1 MTTEKLDLEV
11 LKKQYQTVLLQYN
24 QAQADYLEYLQRESK
39 ITDKGKLT
47 SNSDNKYAEIKGR
60 AFWGT
65 KSLSEQ
71 SAETIEQCKSVCSSL
86 SNCTGATFN
95 KDKKYC
101 WLRSGDGSIVDGQK
115 ADVALIP
122 EKVRLM
128 KVMQNFASQL
138 ASINEKILRRMEA
151 ETPALDEEKK
161 ESQEQVQVLKKNY
174 QNLVKERKNIEAE
187 LSKYEDVEQA
197 QNDGELNI
205 QKYRAFY
212 LLSIIGV
219 FFILSLFGAKFMQP
233 QEIAIEDQGNS
244 STMNL
249 IIFGVFIFLTIV
261 AIPYIKTIRQFVGV

>member
-1 MTTEKLDLEV
+1 MTTKKLDLEV

-24 QAQADYLEYLQRESK
+24 QAQADYVEYLQRENKTGTKVDSK
-39 ITDKGKLT
+39 IKE
-47 SNSDNKYAEIKGR
+47 KYAEIKGR

-65 KSLSEQ
+65 KPLSEQ
-71 SAETIEQCKSVCSSL
+71 TAETLEQCKSVCSSL

-115 ADVALIP
+115 GDIALIP

-128 KVMQNFASQL
+128 KVMQNFANQL
-138 ASINEKILRRMEA
+138 TSINEKILQGMAA
-151 ETPALDEEKK
+151 ETPALEEEKK
-161 ESQEQVQVLKKNY
+161 ESQQQVQLLKKNY
-174 QNLVKERKNIEAE
+174 NNLVKERNHIETE
-187 LSKYEDVEQA
+187 LSKYEDVTQS

-219 FFILSLFGAKFMQP
+219 FVILSLFGAKFMQP
-233 QEIAIEDQGNS
+233 QELPIEDQGMNRNI
-244 STMNL
+244 NL
-249 IIFGVFIFLTIV
+249 IVFGVLIFLMIL
-261 AIPYIKTIRQFVGV
+261 AIPYIKTIRQFVGI